1 MNEILAPPAPPKP
14 LAPRARG
21 GVLSVHTVT
30 VHTAHVRGS
39 GVVAALNQAGI
50 PHQWSPEARCW
61 SMPAHRVPDLVAD
74 CQRHGRRLVVQDVL
88 R

>member
-1 MNEILAPPAPPKP
+1 MQRIVALPKP
-14 LAPRARG
+14 LTPRARR
-21 GVLSVHTVT
+21 GVLTVEVVT

-39 GVVAALNQAGI
+39 GVVAALDQAGI

-61 SMPAHRVPDLVAD
+61 SMPARRVPDLVAD
-74 CQRHGRRLVVQDVL
+74 RHGRPLVVQDVL